1 MENSEI
7 LKVINVSKTFI
18 GVKAL
23 NNVCMNL
30 LKGEVHALVGENG
43 AGKSTLC
50 KIICGVHGYDSGE
63 IIFKNNSL
71 PKENPKKIQDLGIF
85 MIPQDLGLIPN
96 ITAMQ
101 NIFLGRESRKMG
113 IIDLKHCRKMSQD
126 ILDDMGV
133 KLDLDAEVNQLPI
146 EQQQFVAIARVLS
159 AKAELIV
166 LDEPTSTLSESEVH
180 NLFRIISNLKKKG
193 ITIVYIS
200 HGLEEIFQIADR
212 VTVLKDGFFIKTSEI
227 SKTNKDDLVRDM
239 VGRPLSNV
247 FPLKRKEKK
256 DKCIMSLK
264 NVSVTGKLHNLNLDI
279 VAGEVLGIGGLVGMG
294 QTALVHAIFGREK
307 INEGTI
313 IFENKK
319 LGKITPSK
327 AISEGINFISSD
339 RRGEMLFMCRSIQ
352 ENISIATL
360 KSRQKYGTID
370 FKSELKA
377 VKAQIDEY
385 KIASSG
391 KNQEVQFL
399 SGGNQQKTI
408 LARWLIRK
416 PKVLLLNEPTQGID
430 VGTKEYIYKKIRELA
445 NEGLAIVIIF
455 SDMMELLGMCDR
467 IAVMYE
473 GRISKIF
480 SETEATEE
488 KIMQAAST
496 IKLDL

>member
-1 MENSEI
+1 MNNQEI

-23 NNVCMNL
+23 TNVSMNL

-43 AGKSTLC
+43 AGKSTLS
-50 KIICGVHGYDSGE
+50 KIICGAYGYDSGE
-63 IIFKNNSL
+63 IIYKNKSS
-71 PKENPKKIQDLGIF
+71 PRENPKKIQDLGIF

-101 NIFLGRESRKMG
+101 NIFLGRESRKLG
-113 IIDLKHCRKMSQD
+113 IIDLKYCREMCQK

-133 KLDLDAEVNQLPI
+133 KLDLDVEVNKLPI

-159 AKAELIV
+159 AKAELII
-166 LDEPTSTLSESEVH
+166 LDEPTSTLSESEVN
-180 NLFRIISNLKKKG
+180 NLFRIIGNLKKRG

-200 HGLEEIFQIADR
+200 HRIEEIFQIADR

-227 SKTNKDDLVRDM
+227 SKTNKNEIVRDM
-239 VGRPLSNV
+239 VGRSLSNV
-247 FPLKRKEKK
+247 FPPKRKEKIG
-256 DKCIMSLK
+256 KCIMRLE
-264 NVSVTGKLHNLNLDI
+264 NVSVLNKLYNLNLDI
-279 VAGEVLGIGGLVGMG
+279 IEGEVLGIGGLVGMG
-294 QTALVHAIFGREK
+294 QTALINSIFGKEK
-307 INEGTI
+307 ISNGTI
-313 IFENKK
+313 IFKDNKLSK
-319 LGKITPSK
+319 LTPSK
-327 AISEGINFISSD
+327 AIFEGINFISSD

-360 KSRQKYGTID
+360 KYRQKSGIID
-370 FKSELKA
+370 LKSELKE
-377 VKAQIDEY
+377 VNDQIDEY
-385 KIASSG
+385 KIVSSG

-445 NEGLAIVIIF
+445 NEGLAVVIIF

-467 IAVMYE
+467 IVVMYE
-473 GRISKIF
+473 GKISKIF
-480 SETEATEE
+480 SDTEATEE
-488 KIMQAAST
+488 KIMEAAST
-496 IKLDL
+496 IKID